1 MSWLSVVSVP
11 VFSWAEHRSRSRSL
25 LTKQQTVPKT
35 ISTVTFGLLLKMLPC
50 CYHSLGCWS
59 HLVDDSV
66 ICNVGVFKSTEGIAP
81 IRSVKQKPTDQKLK
95 CCFKNVME
103 NSQLFPSV
111 CIFFFFYLSLFIQAF
126 CLMLFWGVHFIFWLT
141 CFYIVGA
148 KIWTTVDWIFLINKT
163 KIQAS
168 CQFFVGD
175 FPGSFL
181 GEDDTP
187 SCVFTNAGRVIDSWC
202 KVCAF
207 ILKKL
212 NKLYRKSFSLV
223 AE

>member
-25 LTKQQTVPKT
+25 LTKQQTVPKM

-111 CIFFFFYLSLFIQAF
+111 CIFFFLLFIP
-126 CLMLFWGVHFIFWLT
+126 
-141 CFYIVGA
+141 FYSGILLNA
-148 KIWTTVDWIFLINKT
+148 
-163 KIQAS
+163 
-168 CQFFVGD
+168 
-175 FPGSFL
+175 FL
-181 GEDDTP
+181 GCTLYFFINLFLYCWCQNLNYCGLNLFNKQNKNP
-187 SCVFTNAGRVIDSWC
+187 SQLSVFCWGFSRFFLRWGWYTFLCVHECWTCDRFMV
-202 KVCAF
+202 
-207 ILKKL
+207 
-212 NKLYRKSFSLV
+212 
-223 AE
+223 